1 MTTAKIHAVSGER
14 NAQNIRNKR
23 KISHWESA
31 RICGRFWYL
40 SRNVFIRI
48 QVLKLFISENCEGCK
63 VIILKNKSEL
73 DVSVNT
79 FDIST
84 GEAEASGCL

>member
-1 MTTAKIHAVSGER
+1 MTTTKTHAVSRER
-14 NAQNIRNKR
+14 NVQNIRNKR

-31 RICGRFWYL
+31 RICGRFRYL

-48 QVLKLFISENCEGCK
+48 QVLKLFIPENCEGCK

-84 GEAEASGCL
+84 GETEACGCL